1 MKTANNNPV
10 DLLRNDPDFRAAAW
24 NTEKRR
30 FIRGKCSVENS
41 TGTIPVWT
49 VFCRVLG
56 WHIEDD
62 TLVVEL
68 EGAVS

>member
-1 MKTANNNPV
+1 MTLAKNNPL
-10 DLLRNDPDFRAAAW
+10 DLMWNDPDFRAAMW

-41 TGTIPVWT
+41 TGTMPAWT

-62 TLVVEL
+62 TLVIEL

>member
-30 FIRGKCSVENS
+30 FIRGKCSAENS
-41 TGTIPVWT
+41 TGTMPVWP
-49 VFCRVLG
+49 VFCRVLF
-56 WHIEDD
+56 HRDFLLLFY
-62 TLVVEL
+62 TLQCRL
-68 EGAVS
+68 H